1 MSKNVETF
9 MAAHKA
15 FNRRDLD
22 AAVKHFA
29 ADVVYHDSPR
39 GLTFKGPK
47 AFKEFMQGWVTA
59 LSNCEVFEP
68 KYHDAGD
75 TVIAE
80 FIGRGTNDGPLG
92 PFPKTGK
99 PLKLQICEV
108 MHFNKKGEI
117 IGGTNYYDQMSML
130 VQLGHAQAPK

>member
-15 FNRRDLD
+15 FNKRDFD
-22 AAVKHFA
+22 GAVKHYA
-29 ADVVYHDSPR
+29 ADAVYHDLPR

-47 AFKEFMQGWVTA
+47 AFTEFMQGWVTA
-59 LSNCEVFEP
+59 MSNAEVFEP

-80 FIGRGTNDGPLG
+80 FVGRGTNDGPLG
-92 PFPKTGK
+92 PLPKTGK
-99 PLKLQICEV
+99 PLKLHFCEV
-108 MHFNKKGEI
+108 FQFNKQGQIVDGKV
-117 IGGTNYYDQMSML
+117 YYDQMSML
-130 VQLGHAQAPK
+130 VQLGHVQPPK